1 MLIKL
6 FYHASFSFFL
16 LIDLYFLIT
25 VVITKVFNPIME
37 LVIPIATQT
46 TEAKAKM
53 ETHPVIVEITISD

>member
-1 MLIKL
+1 
-6 FYHASFSFFL
+6 
-16 LIDLYFLIT
+16 
-25 VVITKVFNPIME
+25 ME